1 MTMSAP
7 FIAICVLTV
16 AVGFLAAKWLLQKDE
31 ETEQRRRGAA
41 KLAAVLTSLGLKRIP
56 DFLTD
61 YSVGDY
67 SGMAHKIGE
76 LSRLFLEGEEAVV
89 KEFEA
94 VFERVL
100 DVRLRTEAGRALIAA
115 KLADTVRVSDPSVVN
130 RAVTTQAQAQAQAVA
145 SAPVQGS

>member
-1 MTMSAP
+1 
-7 FIAICVLTV
+7 V

-41 KLAAVLTSLGLKRIP
+41 KLAAVLTSLGLKRLP
-56 DFLTD
+56 DLLTD

-76 LSRLFLEGEEAVV
+76 TSRLFLEGEEAVV
-89 KEFEA
+89 KEFET
-94 VFERVL
+94 VFQRVL

-115 KLADTVRVSDPSVVN
+115 KLADTVKATDPSLVSTSV
-130 RAVTTQAQAQAQAVA
+130 ASQAQAAAA
-145 SAPVQGS
+145 SISASSRV